1 MKQRMADIGFPMAA
15 GEYAA
20 AILGPVETA
29 SLASLDLNLLRT
41 FLAVYRSGSF
51 TGAARL
57 LGLSQP
63 TVTTQMRALERQTG
77 RELFE
82 RLPRGVTPT
91 PVADELAARIAAP
104 LDELAAVAGPTPRAG
119 ARAEPVHLAGPAELL
134 CTRALP
140 ALAPLIAEGVRLRV
154 ATGLTDPLLD
164 ELRAG
169 RHDLVIATT
178 RPRGRTVHAVPLTD
192 EEFVLVAAPIWAER
206 LLGRGPAREN
216 EGEGAAGRK
225 TEGRG
230 VVERDTDTDGVVV
243 PETEDEI
250 HGQGPAGQATE
261 GPGPAGPGG
270 EGLGS
275 AGQGSE
281 GLGSAGQGGERR
293 GSALRGSKGQGPA
306 GRGAEDQGSAVQA
319 TEHQGPTV
327 RDAEAPGP
335 TGQATEAPGPAVR
348 HAGRRSFVAPDSF
361 DPAVLHEVPL
371 ITYAEDLPIA
381 RRYWR
386 HVFGRR
392 LSRTAAVT
400 VPDLR
405 GVLAAVA
412 AGAGFSVLPRYL
424 CQDLLASG
432 ALVALLEPEDP
443 PINTGFLVQRPGASD
458 NPDVARVRALL
469 LRAAR
474 RW

>member
-1 MKQRMADIGFPMAA
+1 M
-15 GEYAA
+15 
-20 AILGPVETA
+20 ETPA
-29 SLASLDLNLLRT
+29 LDLNLLRT

-51 TGAARL
+51 TGAARV

-104 LDELAAVAGPTPRAG
+104 LDDLAVVAGPTPPAG
-119 ARAEPVHLAGPAELL
+119 TRAEPVHLAGPAEFL
-134 CTRALP
+134 CTTVLP
-140 ALAPLIAEGVRLRV
+140 ALAPLVAEGLRLRV
-154 ATGLTDPLLD
+154 STGLTDPLLE

-178 RPRGRTVHAVPLTD
+178 RPRGRTVHAVPLAD
-192 EEFVLVAAPIWAER
+192 EEFVLVASPVWADRLRGRQGER
-206 LLGRGPAREN
+206 NAAAGGPAIGDPATVGSTTRDAPTP
-216 EGEGAAGRK
+216 GSGVLGTAAPGSATPDSAPRRSADRVSSVPDPAPRGSTVPGAARPQAPAP
-225 TEGRG
+225 ESP
-230 VVERDTDTDGVVV
+230 V
-243 PETEDEI
+243 PE
-250 HGQGPAGQATE
+250 ASA
-261 GPGPAGPGG
+261 PGPA
-270 EGLGS
+270 
-275 AGQGSE
+275 A
-281 GLGSAGQGGERR
+281 
-293 GSALRGSKGQGPA
+293 PA
-306 GRGAEDQGSAVQA
+306 AS
-319 TEHQGPTV
+319 
-327 RDAEAPGP
+327 APGP
-335 TGQATEAPGPAVR
+335 T
-348 HAGRRSFVAPDSF
+348 APDASAPRTPVPTRTPTPSSAVLL
-361 DPAVLHEVPL
+361 DPAVLHDVPL
-371 ITYAEDLPIA
+371 VTYAEDLPIA

-412 AGAGFSVLPRYL
+412 GGAGFSVLPRYL

-443 PINTGFLVQRPGASD
+443 PINTSFLVRRPGACD
-458 NPDVARVRALL
+458 NPDVARVHDLL
-469 LRAAR
+469 LRAAPS
-474 RW
+474 W